1 MVRTR
6 CEEAA
11 MNLTRVFRSLAVVV
25 LAMTAAIGVGA
36 TQPAAAE
43 PPPAYFVDES
53 KLPFGAL
60 PGLQTN
66 RYWGVHNG
74 AGYRIEVPAAW
85 NGRLVMWAHGFR
97 GPDLELTV
105 DNHPLRAFL
114 VANGY
119 AWAASSFSRND
130 YDVAQGVKDTHAL
143 TTLFNGTVGRP
154 DLVYLTGASMGGHIT
169 AAAIEQYPRTYA
181 GAMPICGVLGD
192 HELFDF
198 FLDYN
203 LVAAAQAGVPTT
215 FPPDPAAWAQAV
227 PQITGTLAAAWPNG
241 LTTDGQHL
249 KAMTELRSG
258 GERPLFD
265 AAWVAWASFLL
276 QLGSLDGT
284 VPRSPGVVVDNTDA
298 VYQFDTDPAIS
309 PAEQALNDAVLR
321 VAQEPAG
328 RVEHG
333 LANVPVV
340 NGTPPVPVLTLHTIG
355 DLFVPFSMEQIYA
368 ARVAANGRSDLL
380 VQRAIRGVGHC
391 DFTAAELVRG
401 FTDLVRWVEGGVRPP
416 GDEVLDPA
424 VVAEPNYGCAF
435 TTATRNLGPFTAPCP

>member
-1 MVRTR
+1 MSPS
-6 CEEAA
+6 
-11 MNLTRVFRSLAVVV
+11 RVCRSLAVIL
-25 LAMTAAIGVGA
+25 LAVTAAIGTAAV
-36 TQPAAAE
+36 QPAAAE

-53 KLPFGAL
+53 KLPFGPI
-60 PGLQTN
+60 PGLDTD

-74 AGYRIEVPAAW
+74 AGYRVEVPRAW
-85 NGRLVMWAHGFR
+85 NGRLVVWAHGYR
-97 GPDLELTV
+97 GTVLELTV
-105 DNHPLRAFL
+105 DSHPLRAFL
-114 VANGY
+114 IANGY
-119 AWAASSFSRND
+119 AWASSSFSRND

-143 TTLFNGTVGRP
+143 TELFNGIAGHP
-154 DLVYLTGASMGGHIT
+154 DLIYLTGASMGGHIT
-169 AAAIEQYPRTYA
+169 AATIEQYPSTYA

-203 LVAAAQAGVPTT
+203 LVAAALAGVPVS

-227 PQITGTLAAAWPNG
+227 QQITGTLAAAWPNG

-249 KAMTELRSG
+249 KALTELRSG

-276 QLGSLDGT
+276 QFGSLDGT

-333 LANVPVV
+333 VANVPVV
-340 NGTPPVPVLTLHTIG
+340 NGTPPVPVLSLHDIG
-355 DLFVPFSMEQIYA
+355 DLFVPFSMEQVYA
-368 ARVAANGRSDLL
+368 QRVAANGRSDLL

-391 DFTAAELVRG
+391 DFTANELVRG

-416 GDEVLDPA
+416 GDNVLDPA
-424 VVAEPNYGCAF
+424 IVADPNYGCAF

>member
-1 MVRTR
+1 
-6 CEEAA
+6 
-11 MNLTRVFRSLAVVV
+11 MNLTRVSRSLAVIV
-25 LAMTAAIGVGA
+25 LAMAAAIGVGA
-36 TQPAAAE
+36 LQPAAAV

-53 KLPFGAL
+53 KLPFGPL

-97 GPDLELTV
+97 GPVLELTV

-143 TTLFNGTVGRP
+143 TEFFNDVVGGWP

-169 AAAIEQYPRTYA
+169 AAAIEQYPREYA
-181 GAMPICGVLGD
+181 GAMPVCGVLGD

-198 FLDYN
+198 YLDYN
-203 LVAAAQAGVPTT
+203 LVAAALAGVPTT
-215 FPPDPAAWAQAV
+215 FPPDPAAWVQAV

-265 AAWVAWASFLL
+265 AAWVAWASFLFQFGL
-276 QLGSLDGT
+276 LDGT

-298 VYQFDTDPAIS
+298 VYQFDVDPAIS

-321 VAQEPAG
+321 VVQDPSG
-328 RVEHG
+328 RVQHG

-416 GDEVLDPA
+416 GDEVVDPA
-424 VVAEPNYGCAF
+424 MVADPNYGCQF

>member
-1 MVRTR
+1 
-6 CEEAA
+6 
-11 MNLTRVFRSLAVVV
+11 
-25 LAMTAAIGVGA
+25 
-36 TQPAAAE
+36 
-43 PPPAYFVDES
+43 
-53 KLPFGAL
+53 
-60 PGLQTN
+60 
-66 RYWGVHNG
+66 
-74 AGYRIEVPAAW
+74 
-85 NGRLVMWAHGFR
+85 MWAHGFR
-97 GPDLELTV
+97 GPALELTV

-114 VANGY
+114 IVNGY

-143 TTLFNGTVGRP
+143 TQLFNAIVGRP

-169 AAAIEQYPRTYA
+169 AAAIEQYPQEYA
-181 GAMPICGVLGD
+181 GAMPVCGVLGD

-198 FLDYN
+198 YLDYN
-203 LVAAAQAGVPTT
+203 LVAATLAGVQTT

-227 PQITGTLAAAWPNG
+227 PQITGTLAVAWPNG

-249 KAMTELRSG
+249 KALTELRSG

-276 QLGSLDGT
+276 QFGSLDGT

-333 LANVPVV
+333 VANVPVV

-368 ARVAANGRSDLL
+368 ARVAASGRSDLL
-380 VQRAIRGVGHC
+380 VQRAVRGVQHC

-401 FTDLVRWVEGGVRPP
+401 FTDLVRWVEGRVRPP

-424 VVAEPNYGCAF
+424 VVADPNYGCAF

>member
-1 MVRTR
+1 MKLRR
-6 CEEAA
+6 IS
-11 MNLTRVFRSLAVVV
+11 RSIAVVLLV
-25 LAMTAAIGVGA
+25 AAAATGA
-36 TQPAAAE
+36 AGPAAADK
-43 PPPAYFVDES
+43 PPGWFVDES
-53 KLPFGAL
+53 KLPFDAL
-60 PGLQTN
+60 PGLDTD

-74 AGYRIEVPAAW
+74 AGYRIEVPREW

-97 GPDLELTV
+97 GTVLELTV
-105 DNHPLRAFL
+105 EDHPLRAYL
-114 VANGY
+114 IANGY

-143 TTLFNGTVGRP
+143 TKLFNGVAGHP

-169 AAAIEQYPRTYA
+169 AAAIEQYRGTYA

-203 LVAAAQAGVPTT
+203 LVAAALAGVPTT
-215 FPPDPAAWAQAV
+215 FPPDPVAWATQAV

-241 LTTDGQHL
+241 LTTDGENL
-249 KAMTELRSG
+249 MALTELRSG

-265 AAWVAWASFLL
+265 AAWASWATFLL
-276 QLGSLDGT
+276 QFGTLDGT

-298 VYQFDTDPAIS
+298 IYQLDTDPAIS

-328 RVEHG
+328 RVGHG
-333 LANVPVV
+333 VANVPVV
-340 NGTPPVPVLTLHTIG
+340 NGTPPVPVLSMHTIG
-355 DLFVPFSMEQIYA
+355 DLFVPFSMEQVYA
-368 ARVAANGRSDLL
+368 ERVAANDASDLL

-391 DFTAAELVRG
+391 DFTPTELVSG
-401 FTDLVRWVEGGVRPP
+401 FADLVGWVEHGVQPP
-416 GDEVLDPA
+416 GDVVHDPA
-424 VVAEPNYGCAF
+424 AVADPHYGCAF
-435 TTATRNLGPFTAPCP
+435 TSETRNLGPFTAPCP